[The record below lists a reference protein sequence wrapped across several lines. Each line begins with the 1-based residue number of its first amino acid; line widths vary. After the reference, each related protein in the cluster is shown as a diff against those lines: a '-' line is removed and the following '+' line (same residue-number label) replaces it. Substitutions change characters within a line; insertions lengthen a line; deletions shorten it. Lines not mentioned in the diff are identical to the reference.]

1 MGLQDLRQRHS
12 VTLPSLVIYLI
23 AFFTHGEGREGLEE
37 KAFVNVAF
45 LIVLIT

>member
-23 AFFTHGEGREGLEE
+23 AFFTHEGREALEE

-45 LIVLIT
+45 LIVVIT